1 MTVRELMHRW
11 TLACANKPLFYLPF
25 HRNLGKVVIEPMT
38 HIFPVIYDYKQFFVP
53 YCNKSQ
59 LTGTIRV
66 WKTIGGKEQEPT
78 LGCEYRIYKR
88 FKKASGGYEYISVL
102 DSGVLDRDEKAEMF
116 KNKTEIT
123 LPEGVYYYKEFISGE
138 GDVLHFNIE
147 RFEVKAN
154 EITHLVVDHEP
165 KLVQT
170 YFKFVKKIER
180 FELAFNGDY
189 SRTIDSWSPHVLFA
203 KEKVK
208 KFKVGNPHN
217 MTTKERK
224 YKLIYGDNG
233 YDTYPLGEIQEIR
246 ESPNEKIIPEFT
258 DVLYMGE
265 SFGNH
270 LNKKK
275 AYDYTERYVYF
286 NLNEQRYI
294 GTSSFGDRNFYEE
307 HYKDYFKVFLLGT
320 NENPEYY
327 LKCNP
332 DWYYDDILIHTGHLM
347 LYTDCQIIS
356 KNANNQN
363 LYNSENYS
371 KKSDSVQIN
380 SGNRETY
387 QGFYISV
394 NTPNKP
400 LRIPRDHPLEIDYY
414 YGFFGVPD
422 VRCIDQTYAND
433 TIYTLEIESVEFKTI
448 FISERYK
455 NNSDDDYAYWFC
467 TDKQESYQ
475 YYCEKCHKYETEYYI
490 GTKDSPLPQ
499 PDKITRTETKHGGG
513 KAKGYAAAEDIGGA
527 SMWICKA
534 VSAADPDTNG
544 GYSPPYSAP
553 DIGLYFTITQ
563 YFYADETY
571 ETVTRGYSAST
582 DLLFPNIS
590 PHVYKQK
597 KGELDYSGLE
607 KHKNCVGACNCA
619 VVFVRQTREHY
630 REWFNVEEPDDW
642 EMITNEET
650 VQTES

>member
-11 TLACANKPLFYLPF
+11 VLACANKPLFYLPF
-25 HRNLGKVVIEPMT
+25 HRSLGKVIIEPMT

-88 FKKASGGYEYISVL
+88 FKKASGEYEYISVL
-102 DSGVLDRDEKAEMF
+102 DNGVLDRDEKAEMF

-138 GDVLHFNIE
+138 GDILHFNIE

-170 YFKFVKKIER
+170 YFKFVKKAEH
-180 FELAFNGDY
+180 FGFGTNGTY
-189 SRTIDSWSPHVLFA
+189 SRTIDSWSPHMLFA

-217 MTTKERK
+217 MTTVERK
-224 YKLIYGDNG
+224 YKLKDGENG
-233 YDTYPLGEIQEIR
+233 YDTKPLGEIQEIR
-246 ESPNEKIIPEFT
+246 ENPNEKIIPEFT
-258 DVLYMGE
+258 DVLYME
-265 SFGNH
+265 KSFGNH
-270 LNKKK
+270 LKKEK
-275 AYDYTERYVYF
+275 VFDYAERTVYF

-294 GTSSFGDRNFYEE
+294 GTSSFGDKSFYEE
-307 HYKDYFKVFLLGT
+307 HYKDYYYIKLYNLDDNGALT
-320 NENPEYY
+320 YY

-363 LYNSENYS
+363 LYNSEEYS
-371 KKSDSVQIN
+371 KKPLNFSGQIKKLKCDI
-380 SGNRETY
+380 Y
-387 QGFYISV
+387 QGFYIAV

-400 LRIPRDHPLEIDYY
+400 LRLPIDYPLQIDYY
-414 YGFFGVPD
+414 YGFFGIPNVN
-422 VRCIDQTYAND
+422 CIEQTYAND
-433 TIYTLEIESVEFKTI
+433 TIYTLEIESIEFETEVEEELYK
-448 FISERYK
+448 SEGYD
-455 NNSDDDYAYWFC
+455 NDFAYEECF
-467 TDKQESYQ
+467 DKQESHQ
-475 YYCEKCHKYETEYYI
+475 YYCETCHKYETEYYI

-499 PDKITRTETKHGGG
+499 FNKRTITKTKHGGG

-563 YFYADETY
+563 YFYADESY
-571 ETVTRGYSAST
+571 ETVTRGYSASD

-590 PHVYKQK
+590 PHVYKKK
-597 KGELDYSGLE
+597 KGKLNYSELE
-607 KHKNCVGACNCA
+607 KRKDCVGACNCA

-630 REWFNVEEPDDW
+630 REWFNVEEPTDW
-642 EMITNEET
+642 GK
-650 VQTES
+650 